1 MKANK
6 IWNQGLRVALLAS
19 FTWGMAMWAR
29 TAFNYYSAELHLTA
43 SGAGVI
49 NFVTS
54 LGYTIGAVVMSR
66 FADKR
71 NNHIRVLSLGILAG
85 CFCMGAISL
94 CSHMEEIAAV
104 RFMMGLSLGP
114 VYSMLQST
122 AKKVSPRT
130 QFSRNAGI
138 IENGEAVIS
147 TMAGPVLIVALTT
160 AMGWRAA
167 NLVLALCFAAV
178 SVLWVLL
185 GRKIGKRQDTA
196 LRGGED
202 SQNITISRLLRN
214 KNMMLCILLGILTL
228 TAIWTMY
235 VYAPMYWVQA
245 GGRSSSSM
253 SIIMTVMGIMA
264 AVWCLVLPIVSN
276 KVGRKPV
283 VAVFGTLCAVNYIV
297 LFLYPG
303 TFISIVLFILFG
315 GSACTL
321 SMFFM
326 ALIVTE
332 SVPPCAAATAIS
344 LVNGGSELFGAALG
358 PMISGFLAD
367 WLGLPVTMLYAAC
380 CMILAAVLS
389 LCLRETAFQ
398 K

>member
-104 RFMMGLSLGP
+104 RFMMDYLWDLCIRCSSLRP
-114 VYSMLQST
+114 
-122 AKKVSPRT
+122 KNVSPRT

-202 SQNITISRLLRN
+202 SQ
-214 KNMMLCILLGILTL
+214 
-228 TAIWTMY
+228 
-235 VYAPMYWVQA
+235 
-245 GGRSSSSM
+245 
-253 SIIMTVMGIMA
+253 SIDNFPA
-264 AVWCLVLPIVSN
+264 
-276 KVGRKPV
+276 
-283 VAVFGTLCAVNYIV
+283 
-297 LFLYPG
+297 
-303 TFISIVLFILFG
+303 
-315 GSACTL
+315 
-321 SMFFM
+321 
-326 ALIVTE
+326 
-332 SVPPCAAATAIS
+332 
-344 LVNGGSELFGAALG
+344 SE
-358 PMISGFLAD
+358 
-367 WLGLPVTMLYAAC
+367 
-380 CMILAAVLS
+380 
-389 LCLRETAFQ
+389 